1 MRGRAHDAEVR
12 IEHADGTPAAAGAT
26 DRPGGP
32 EGAGEGSAETS
43 VPRTSPDS
51 AVTGTS
57 ARTAKAEADER
68 ASAAH
73 HAAADR
79 RPGGARAAAD
89 TAPRVTDPR
98 PAVDAGAGTTTAP
111 ARAGA
116 DAAWRPAA
124 DAGVTVRARLV
135 ALEEGSVL
143 LDLGGVTHRF
153 RHAAHGASHWLG
165 RDGDAWRVV
174 GHDPVEEALRGGAAA
189 AHAGEL
195 TAPMPGTVT
204 VVKAAVGDEVTAG
217 QGLLVVEAM
226 KMEHLI
232 AAPHDGT
239 VTELEVTPGSTVAMD
254 QLLAVVTPHEPQ
266 QSEEP
271 E

>member
-1 MRGRAHDAEVR
+1 
-12 IEHADGTPAAAGAT
+12 
-26 DRPGGP
+26 
-32 EGAGEGSAETS
+32 
-43 VPRTSPDS
+43 RTSPD
-51 AVTGTS
+51 GTDG
-57 ARTAKAEADER
+57 T
-68 ASAAH
+68 ASAAS
-73 HAAADR
+73 A
-79 RPGGARAAAD
+79 RP
-89 TAPRVTDPR
+89 PK
-98 PAVDAGAGTTTAP
+98 
-111 ARAGA
+111 AGA
-116 DAAWRPAA
+116 DEATDTAHRAAGAAGTAGMTAVADPRSAA
-124 DAGVTVRARLV
+124 DAGSGMRARLV

-174 GHDPVEEALRGGAAA
+174 GHDPVEEALRGGAAS

-232 AAPHDGT
+232 SAPHDGT

-266 QSEEP
+266 QSEER

>member
-1 MRGRAHDAEVR
+1 
-12 IEHADGTPAAAGAT
+12 
-26 DRPGGP
+26 
-32 EGAGEGSAETS
+32 
-43 VPRTSPDS
+43 
-51 AVTGTS
+51 
-57 ARTAKAEADER
+57 TAP
-68 ASAAH
+68 
-73 HAAADR
+73 HAA
-79 RPGGARAAAD
+79 
-89 TAPRVTDPR
+89 DPR
-98 PAVDAGAGTTTAP
+98 PAADAGAGTSTAP
-111 ARAGA
+111 ARAEA

-124 DAGVTVRARLV
+124 DADAGADAGAGVRARLI
-135 ALEEGSVL
+135 ALDEGSVL

-153 RHAAHGASHWLG
+153 RHAGHGASHWLG

-204 VVKAAVGDEVTAG
+204 VVKAAVGEEVTAG

-232 AAPHDGT
+232 SAPHDGT

-266 QSEEP
+266 ESEER
-271 E
+271 ER